1 MKPRHRATQTNGIR
15 TSFMMAALLWVHTAM
30 GVDHVLAPTD
40 AWPESS
46 AVAPGDRIFL
56 TPGFYKELPVLKY
69 QGTEAQ
75 PIAISSVDPSQ
86 PATVVGDAW
95 GMTIRGGRHIKVS
108 TVMVMA
114 GQSGGIRLERGEA
127 GPSRSIVL
135 ANVYVIPRPGNLT
148 RVGIDL
154 EGVEGIQ
161 ILNAKVDLWSR
172 AAIQIRDA
180 RDIEIRRLTIQGDQR
195 AAIGI
200 RVNDAVDGLQI
211 LESSILSIGGSGVA
225 IGMVTSPPPA
235 SEDETVPMA
244 AAQNVRIERCVIERV
259 AIPFTFASATDV
271 SVGHCTIVEPKTATF
286 ELRSVRPGWP
296 PASGI
301 RIQDNLIWWMVNGLK
316 RFVIDD
322 QPEGD
327 FQMGRNL
334 WWAAEM
340 PAAIEWLGGFPV
352 NAAPQVVDVDPGL
365 IPRTTR
371 TTNPEAR
378 AFGHGGTLEKSP
390 SPP

>member
-1 MKPRHRATQTNGIR
+1 ML
-15 TSFMMAALLWVHTAM
+15 AALLWVQTAM

-40 AWPESS
+40 AWPASS

-75 PIAISSVDPSQ
+75 PITISSVDPSQ

-95 GMTIRGGRHIKVS
+95 AMTIRGGRHIKVS

-114 GQSGGIRLERGEA
+114 GQSGGIRLDRGDA

-172 AAIQIRDA
+172 AAVQIRDA
-180 RDIEIRRLTIQGDQR
+180 RDIEIRRLTIQGDHR

-211 LESSILSIGGSGVA
+211 LDSSILSIGGSGVA
-225 IGMVTSPPPA
+225 VGMVTSPPPA
-235 SEDETVPMA
+235 SEVEARPIA

-271 SVGHCTIVEPKTATF
+271 LVDHCTIVEPKTTTF
-286 ELRSVRPGWP
+286 ELRSVRTGWP
-296 PASGI
+296 SASGI
-301 RIQDNLIWWMVNGLK
+301 RIQDNLIWWTVNSLK
-316 RFVIDD
+316 KFVIDD

-352 NAAPQVVDVDPGL
+352 NAPPQVVDVDPGL

-371 TTNPEAR
+371 TTNPEAKK
-378 AFGHGGTLEKSP
+378 FGHGGTRDKSP